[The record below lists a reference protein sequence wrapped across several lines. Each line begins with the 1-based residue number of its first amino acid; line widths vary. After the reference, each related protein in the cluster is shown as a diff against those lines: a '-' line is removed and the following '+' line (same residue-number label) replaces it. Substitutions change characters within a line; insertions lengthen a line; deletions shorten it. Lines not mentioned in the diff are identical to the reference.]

1 MPSNPNPTAL
11 SVLQRRVWDGR
22 LPLEIRL
29 APADCRSY
37 ADSEPYLIQ
46 YPRLSYLAFLLPR
59 LHAFFAPKLI
69 NPDTPANEAWFE
81 FENVP
86 LKWHYPAGLLYDIH
100 SGAQPVDL
108 GRRANVEASQTSID
122 ARTSVEQPLPWKLVV
137 HYSEL
142 PSEQLYPL
150 DPEGRAMRD
159 SFVNAVKEADFIR
172 NGSART
178 VMGMSKEDS
187 DNLWKSVES
196 RTFIRETLPGKM
208 KLTNVS
214 ARRHEPFQL
223 SQQQAPQPTRRDH
236 PPCAH
241 KDLPTNICQP
251 RDLANNSRKHVRGR
265 RHNCYWK
272 SRPHQGCAVFGT
284 ITIAFETTADAGDS
298 VERCSA
304 DYLPQQA
311 ISFACATGFT
321 WCCCA
326 YGCEYGGTRE
336 GCWVWGWILA
346 CCCRND
352 ELKDLTAPQ
361 NRMHGCAIIKPRN
374 ELYGERNVCCMW
386 QANL

>member
-1 MPSNPNPTAL
+1 MPSNPTAL

-100 SGAQPVDL
+100 SGAEPVDL
-108 GRRANVEASQTSID
+108 GRRANVEASQTLID
-122 ARTSVEQPLPWKLVV
+122 AQTLVEQPLPWKLVV

-196 RTFIRETLPGKM
+196 RTFIVRHVFRKT
-208 KLTNVS
+208 KLTNVPG
-214 ARRHEPFQL
+214 RRHESFQL
-223 SQQQAPQPTRRDH
+223 SQQQAPQPTRRDY

-241 KDLPTNICQP
+241 KDLSTNICQP
-251 RDLANNSRKHVRGR
+251 GDLPDDPRKHVRGGW
-265 RHNCYWK
+265 HNRYWK
-272 SRPHQGCAVFGT
+272 SGPHQGCAVFGP
-284 ITIAFETTADAGDS
+284 ITIAFQTTTDVGYGF
-298 VERCSA
+298 ERCST
-304 DYLPQQA
+304 DHL
-311 ISFACATGFT
+311 S
-321 WCCCA
+321 
-326 YGCEYGGTRE
+326 
-336 GCWVWGWILA
+336 
-346 CCCRND
+346 
-352 ELKDLTAPQ
+352 
-361 NRMHGCAIIKPRN
+361 
-374 ELYGERNVCCMW
+374 
-386 QANL
+386 